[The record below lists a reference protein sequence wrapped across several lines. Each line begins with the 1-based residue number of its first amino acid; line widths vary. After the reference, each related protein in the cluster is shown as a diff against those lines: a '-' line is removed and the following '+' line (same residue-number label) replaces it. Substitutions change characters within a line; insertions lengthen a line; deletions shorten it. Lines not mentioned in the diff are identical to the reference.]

1 MTSMLTLTPCAE
13 ARGRF
18 VLPSC
23 PLVKADEDQKKKL
36 PTVKL
41 GENFEEKTQEQ
52 TPSTLEQAQKANL
65 MPLAINQTKSEM
77 GKSERLQLDSANQ
90 QLAELW
96 QATIEQSEDI
106 KMAVSLMQPNSDK
119 KHTAAQAARMLSGLL
134 FGASSLL
141 VPAIPGATRIPAQL
155 ALGTADG
162 LVGRMIGAPKNEKG
176 PVTAEQSTL
185 IYLVVRSYSNRL
197 QDDFQQYRL
206 AVTELDCAKKL
217 VSDEKQVIE
226 AAPFLREDPLTVMR
240 VAHALDAEQLAKN
253 KVDLFR
259 QRLSILA
266 GAVAVE
272 KLDKSIQEEKLAL
285 LELIGTPDDKIPLI
299 PGKSAD
305 GGSTQKQEL
314 NN

>member
-1 MTSMLTLTPCAE
+1 MASLLSFSPCAE
-13 ARGRF
+13 AKGRF
-18 VLPSC
+18 ILPSC
-23 PLVKADEDQKKKL
+23 PIVKPDDGHKKTL
-36 PTVKL
+36 PAVKL
-41 GENFEEKTQEQ
+41 GENSEDETKEQ

-65 MPLAINQTKSEM
+65 MPLAISQTKTEM
-77 GKSERLQLDSANQ
+77 GKTDKLQLDSANQ

-106 KMAVSLMQPNSDK
+106 KMAVSLMQPSSDK
-119 KHTAAQAARMLSGLL
+119 KHTAAQAAKMLSGLL
-134 FGASSLL
+134 FGATTML
-141 VPAIPGATRIPAQL
+141 VPAMPGATRIPAQL

-162 LVGRMIGAPKNEKG
+162 LVGRMIGTPKNEKG

-206 AVTELDCAKKL
+206 AVTELDCAKNL
-217 VSDEKQVIE
+217 VNDEKQVIE
-226 AAPFLREDPLTVMR
+226 AAPYLREDPLTAMR

-253 KVDLFR
+253 KVELFR
-259 QRLSILA
+259 QRLSMLA

-285 LELIGTPDDKIPLI
+285 LELIGTQDHEIPLI
-299 PGKSAD
+299 PEKSAD
-305 GGSTQKQEL
+305 GRNVQKQKID
-314 NN
+314 N

>member
-1 MTSMLTLTPCAE
+1 MTSMLAFPSGAE
-13 ARGRF
+13 AKGRF
-18 VLPSC
+18 VLPAC
-23 PLVKADEDQKKKL
+23 PLVKSDGDQKKDL
-36 PTVKL
+36 PAVKL
-41 GENFEEKTQEQ
+41 VETSEEKSQEQ

-65 MPLAINQTKSEM
+65 MPLAINQTKTEM
-77 GKSERLQLDSANQ
+77 GKTERLQLDSANQ

-106 KMAVSLMQPNSDK
+106 KLAVSLMQPNSDK
-119 KHTAAQAARMLSGLL
+119 KHSAAQAARMLSGLL
-134 FGASSLL
+134 FGVTSGALPF
-141 VPAIPGATRIPAQL
+141 VPGATRIPAQI

-206 AVTELDCAKKL
+206 AITELDCAKKL
-217 VSDEKQVIE
+217 VNDTKQVMDV
-226 AAPFLREDPLTVMR
+226 APFLRDDPLTAMR
-240 VAHALDAEQLAKN
+240 LAHALDAEQIAKN

-259 QRLSILA
+259 QRLSVLA
-266 GAVAVE
+266 GASAVE

-285 LELIGTPDDKIPLI
+285 LELIGTQDDEIPLI

-305 GGSTQKQEL
+305 GGSPHKIKIE
-314 NN
+314 N